1 MLKAKSNG
9 NGNGCTSRVK
19 AIEKKNRNK
28 FMVFSG
34 RCIAGVILA
43 LACIFLAFPALAQ
56 VSTKFDLAPVIL
68 DGRQIFQVS
77 SSGQFTAKERAN
89 LINSQLKD
97 AVSSSEPVQVKVEE
111 RNLLPTILLVSVSN
125 KDLKANS
132 SPPDTSARY
141 LLTVTQLDAPAGSSP
156 GEQAGTWAAQIQQA
170 VNEAQQQRSGKY
182 IRDAVVNAIA
192 ILMGAIAFHIVLGWF
207 WPRTLRRGLRMF
219 FPEPNPSQPNPPR
232 SFDLLLNLTLA
243 STRFGLWVATLL
255 YITNLFPLTRRWS
268 YKIANILIAS
278 FISKIFT
285 VGEKAYS
292 VTDLLI
298 LCGFLWGLIVV
309 AHTATTVLRARI
321 LEVAGINRGAQEAI
335 AIITKYSLIAIGTIV
350 LLQIWGLDLSSLTI
364 LASVLGVG
372 IGFGLQDI
380 AKNFGSG
387 LVIILERPI
396 QIGDFV
402 EVGEYKGIVERI
414 GGRSTVIRT
423 LDRVSIIV
431 PNSRFLETELIN
443 WNHDNPVSGVRLP
456 IGVSYNSD
464 VNAVKTAL
472 LEAGTG
478 HPDVLSVP
486 PPQVLFKGFGDS
498 ALNFE
503 LRVWTA
509 QPSKQ
514 FLIKSDLYYRIEAN
528 LRQHKIEI
536 PFPQRDLNIRTGNL
550 QVEISSQLEAML
562 LQLLQNQVNGHKVE
576 LDGANNGTGETPIS
590 QDSQD

>member
-1 MLKAKSNG
+1 MLKAKSDG
-9 NGNGCTSRVK
+9 DGCTSRVK
-19 AIEKKNRNK
+19 AINHKNRSK
-28 FMVFSG
+28 FRVFSG

-68 DGRQIFQVS
+68 DGRPIFQVS

-132 SPPDTSARY
+132 SPPDISARY

-182 IRDAVVNAIA
+182 IRDAMVNAIA
-192 ILMGAIAFHIVLGWF
+192 ILMGAIAFHIALGWF

-255 YITNLFPLTRRWS
+255 YITNLFPVTRRWS

-292 VTDLLI
+292 VIDLLI

-309 AHTATTVLRARI
+309 THTAITVLRSRI

-335 AIITKYSLIAIGTIV
+335 AIITKYTLIAVGTIV

-387 LVIILERPI
+387 LVIVLERPI

-590 QDSQD
+590 QDNQD

>member
-1 MLKAKSNG
+1 MIKN
-9 NGNGCTSRVK
+9 N
-19 AIEKKNRNK
+19 NRNK
-28 FMVFSG
+28 LWLFQAA
-34 RCIAGVILA
+34 CIAGIIL
-43 LACIFLAFPALAQ
+43 LLSCIFMSCPALAQ
-56 VSTKFDLAPVIL
+56 VSSKFDLAPVIL

-89 LINSQLKD
+89 LINSQLRD
-97 AVSSSEPVQVKVEE
+97 AVSSPESVQVKVEE
-111 RNLLPTILLVSVSN
+111 RNQLPTILLVSVSN

-156 GEQAGTWAAQIQQA
+156 QEQAGTWAAQIQQA
-170 VNEAQQQRSGKY
+170 VNESQQQRSSKY

-192 ILMGAIAFHIVLGWF
+192 VLMGAIAFHIALGWF
-207 WPRTLRRGLRMF
+207 WPRTIGRGLRMF
-219 FPEPNPSQPNPPR
+219 FPEPNPSDPNPPR

-243 STRFGLWVATLL
+243 STRLGLWVATLL
-255 YITNLFPLTRRWS
+255 YIANLFPVTRGWS
-268 YKIANILIAS
+268 YQIANILIAS

-298 LCGFLWGLIVV
+298 LGGFLWGLIVV
-309 AHTATTVLRARI
+309 AQTATTVLRSRI

-335 AIITKYSLIAIGTIV
+335 AIITKYSLIAVGTIV

-443 WNHDNPVSGVRLP
+443 WNHDNPLSGVRLQ
-456 IGVSYNSD
+456 IGVAYNSD
-464 VNAVKTAL
+464 VNTVQSAL

-478 HPDVLSVP
+478 HPDVLLVP

-514 FLIKSDLYYRIEAN
+514 FKIQSDLYYRIEAN

-562 LQLLQNQVNGHKVE
+562 LQLLKNQANGQEIE
-576 LDGANNGTGETPIS
+576 LDVAENGSENTQIS
-590 QDSQD
+590 QDIQD

>member
-1 MLKAKSNG
+1 
-9 NGNGCTSRVK
+9 
-19 AIEKKNRNK
+19 
-28 FMVFSG
+28 MVFSG

>member
-1 MLKAKSNG
+1 MLKAKSD
-9 NGNGCTSRVK
+9 GNGCTSRVK
-19 AIEKKNRNK
+19 AIEKKNRSK
-28 FMVFSG
+28 FRLFSG

-68 DGRQIFQVS
+68 DGRPIFQVS

-132 SPPDTSARY
+132 SPPDISGRY

-182 IRDAVVNAIA
+182 IRDAMVNAIA
-192 ILMGAIAFHIVLGWF
+192 ILMGAIALHIVLGWF

-255 YITNLFPLTRRWS
+255 YITNLFPVTRRWS
-268 YKIANILIAS
+268 YQIANILIAS

-285 VGEKAYS
+285 VGQKAYS

-309 AHTATTVLRARI
+309 TQTATTVLRSRI

-335 AIITKYSLIAIGTIV
+335 AITTKYSLIAVGTIV

-414 GGRSTVIRT
+414 GGRSTVIRN

-431 PNSRFLETELIN
+431 PNSRFLEKELIN

-514 FLIKSDLYYRIEAN
+514 FLIQSDLYYRIEAN

>member
-1 MLKAKSNG
+1 MLKAKSDG
-9 NGNGCTSRVK
+9 DGCTSRVK
-19 AIEKKNRNK
+19 ASENKNRSK
-28 FMVFSG
+28 FRVFSG

-43 LACIFLAFPALAQ
+43 FSCIFLAFPALAQ

-89 LINSQLKD
+89 LINSQLRD
-97 AVSSSEPVQVKVEE
+97 AVSSSEPVEVKVEQ

-132 SPPDTSARY
+132 SPPDTSGRY

-182 IRDAVVNAIA
+182 IRDAMVNAIA

-255 YITNLFPLTRRWS
+255 YITNLFPVTRRWS
-268 YKIANILIAS
+268 YQIANILIAS

-309 AHTATTVLRARI
+309 TQTATNVLRSRI

-335 AIITKYSLIAIGTIV
+335 AIITKYSLIAVGTIV

-387 LVIILERPI
+387 LVIVLERPI

-402 EVGEYKGIVERI
+402 EVGEYKGIVEKI
-414 GGRSTVIRT
+414 GGRSTLIRT

-443 WNHDNPVSGVRLP
+443 WNHHNPVSGVRLP

-464 VNAVKTAL
+464 VDAVKTAL
-472 LEAGTG
+472 LEAGSG

-550 QVEISSQLEAML
+550 QVEISAQLEAML
-562 LQLLQNQVNGHKVE
+562 LQLLQNQVDGHKVE
-576 LDGANNGTGETPIS
+576 LDGTNHGTEETPIS
-590 QDSQD
+590 QDNQD

>member
-1 MLKAKSNG
+1 MLKAKSD
-9 NGNGCTSRVK
+9 GNGCTSRVK
-19 AIEKKNRNK
+19 AIEHKNRSK
-28 FMVFSG
+28 FRVFSG

-68 DGRQIFQVS
+68 DGRPIFQVS

-132 SPPDTSARY
+132 SPPDISARY

-182 IRDAVVNAIA
+182 IRDAMVNAIA
-192 ILMGAIAFHIVLGWF
+192 ILIGAIAFHIVLGWF
-207 WPRTLRRGLRMF
+207 WPRTLRRGLRML

-255 YITNLFPLTRRWS
+255 YITNLFPVTRRWS
-268 YKIANILIAS
+268 YQIANILIAS

-285 VGEKAYS
+285 VGQKAYS

-309 AHTATTVLRARI
+309 AHTATTVLRSRI

-335 AIITKYSLIAIGTIV
+335 AIITKYTLIAVGTIV

>member
-1 MLKAKSNG
+1 M
-9 NGNGCTSRVK
+9 T
-19 AIEKKNRNK
+19 
-28 FMVFSG
+28 
-34 RCIAGVILA
+34 
-43 LACIFLAFPALAQ
+43 
-56 VSTKFDLAPVIL
+56 
-68 DGRQIFQVS
+68 
-77 SSGQFTAKERAN
+77 
-89 LINSQLKD
+89 
-97 AVSSSEPVQVKVEE
+97 
-111 RNLLPTILLVSVSN
+111 
-125 KDLKANS
+125 
-132 SPPDTSARY
+132 
-141 LLTVTQLDAPAGSSP
+141 
-156 GEQAGTWAAQIQQA
+156 
-170 VNEAQQQRSGKY
+170 
-182 IRDAVVNAIA
+182 
-192 ILMGAIAFHIVLGWF
+192 
-207 WPRTLRRGLRMF
+207 RRG
-219 FPEPNPSQPNPPR
+219 SYQ
-232 SFDLLLNLTLA
+232 
-243 STRFGLWVATLL
+243 
-255 YITNLFPLTRRWS
+255 IT
-268 YKIANILIAS
+268 NILIAS

-285 VGEKAYS
+285 VGQKAYS

-298 LCGFLWGLIVV
+298 LGGFLWGLIVV
-309 AHTATTVLRARI
+309 SHTATTVLRSRI

-335 AIITKYSLIAIGTIV
+335 AIITKYSLIAVGTIV

-396 QIGDFV
+396 QVGDFV

-443 WNHDNPVSGVRLP
+443 WNHDNPLSGVRLP
-456 IGVSYNSD
+456 IGVAYDSD
-464 VNAVKTAL
+464 VNAVQTAL

-478 HPDVLSVP
+478 HPDVLLVP

-514 FLIKSDLYYRIEAN
+514 FKIQSDLYYRIEAN

-562 LQLLQNQVNGHKVE
+562 LQLLKNQVNGHKIE
-576 LDGANNGTGETPIS
+576 LNVAENGSEKKQIS
-590 QDSQD
+590 QDIQD